1 MCACAPAAPS
11 LSRSACTPRRA
22 MPRDGTARHC
32 RNSAHT
38 RTPYAPRQRAARS
51 EAAPAAARQRCRA
64 KQQLKVSMAF
74 RCRQHD
80 RLRRSLQRRASCNGF
95 ALISITRKTCLAMYS
110 RFCRSLRR
118 ACAKRRSEPKP
129 QPKLVLGGPRA
140 AGRGGYLGTLFLL
153 GLCALLHVPKP
164 HRTARPRSAAAAL
177 VQRCATCNS

>member
-38 RTPYAPRQRAARS
+38 RTRYAPRQRAARS

-80 RLRRSLQRRASCNGF
+80 RLQRSLQRRASCNGF
-95 ALISITRKTCLAMYS
+95 ALISMHGQDLLGDVFALLPL
-110 RFCRSLRR
+110 FAPSLRK
-118 ACAKRRSEPKP
+118 AAIGAEAATKTGSRRSSRGRARR
-129 QPKLVLGGPRA
+129 LPRH
-140 AGRGGYLGTLFLL
+140 
-153 GLCALLHVPKP
+153 ALSP
-164 HRTARPRSAAAAL
+164 RPVRAL
-177 VQRCATCNS
+177 ACT